1 MSLSTP
7 PCDDSFYLGYARIRN
22 DHANHLTS
30 ATGTCSTSLAASSRT
45 SYLPTFHPS
54 ISLSIHKHSN
64 LTTSEYEVA
73 LVEEHE
79 LTAGPL
85 SLLQTATR
93 THTQVLISCRN
104 NRKLLARVKAFD
116 RHCNMVLENVKEMW
130 TEKPKGGKGRGVNKD
145 RFVSKMYVLSVVLSI
160 DVTIPLERKSIADK
174 KGNKTPGSSA
184 VTPSFSSC

>member
-1 MSLSTP
+1 MTSINPTTSQPAPST
-7 PCDDSFYLGYARIRN
+7 R
-22 DHANHLTS
+22 ANILTI
-30 ATGTCSTSLAASSRT
+30 A
-45 SYLPTFHPS
+45 FE
-54 ISLSIHKHSN
+54 N
-64 LTTSEYEVA
+64 SEYEVG

-145 RFVSKMYVLSVVLSI
+145 RFISKMYDLSHFLQRVEAGLLIKIQVLARRLS
-160 DVTIPLERKSIADK
+160 D
-174 KGNKTPGSSA
+174 
-184 VTPSFSSC
+184 SCLAQLN

>member
-1 MSLSTP
+1 MSTDPKIQYVLTP
-7 PCDDSFYLGYARIRN
+7 PFPPALQHESLMEFQYGVIPTSFCSA
-22 DHANHLTS
+22 HANQTVYPNRDLLNKPKSELT
-30 ATGTCSTSLAASSRT
+30 
-45 SYLPTFHPS
+45 
-54 ISLSIHKHSN
+54 
-64 LTTSEYEVA
+64 EYEVA

-145 RFVSKMYVLSVVLSI
+145 RFISKMFLRGDSVILVLLS
-160 DVTIPLERKSIADK
+160 
-174 KGNKTPGSSA
+174 
-184 VTPSFSSC
+184 

>member
-1 MSLSTP
+1 MSIRHPTKP
-7 PCDDSFYLGYARIRN
+7 WHQIKQYTNYLEYN
-22 DHANHLTS
+22 
-30 ATGTCSTSLAASSRT
+30 
-45 SYLPTFHPS
+45 
-54 ISLSIHKHSN
+54 
-64 LTTSEYEVA
+64 SEYEVG

-145 RFVSKMYVLSVVLSI
+145 RFISKMFVFSTPVLSGSI
-160 DVTIPLERKSIADK
+160 CVWGFLM
-174 KGNKTPGSSA
+174 
-184 VTPSFSSC
+184 

>member
-1 MSLSTP
+1 M
-7 PCDDSFYLGYARIRN
+7 
-22 DHANHLTS
+22 HL
-30 ATGTCSTSLAASSRT
+30 
-45 SYLPTFHPS
+45 
-54 ISLSIHKHSN
+54 N
-64 LTTSEYEVA
+64 SEYEVA

-130 TEKPKGGKGRGVNKD
+130 TEKPKGAKGKGVNKD
-145 RFVSKMYVLSVVLSI
+145 RFISKMFVQTVDGYSSLLPIFETLINFTFLSS
-160 DVTIPLERKSIADK
+160 
-174 KGNKTPGSSA
+174 GSFA
-184 VTPSFSSC
+184 ATPSSSSCSAERFVTLSSHSSIPTLT